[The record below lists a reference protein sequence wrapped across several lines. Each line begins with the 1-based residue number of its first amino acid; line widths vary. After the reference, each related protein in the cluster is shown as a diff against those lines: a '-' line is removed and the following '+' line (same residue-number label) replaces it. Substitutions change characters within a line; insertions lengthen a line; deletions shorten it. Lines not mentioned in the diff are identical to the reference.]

1 MPLVKQAIERAPSP
15 RDAGL
20 EACLDAAEETPK
32 AVVRDR
38 SEMTTFDRR
47 HERLRDPCRPGEL
60 ELAEA
65 APASKRSQQAAESD
79 VVHATI
85 VAPDGLSAVIAAPRL
100 PSGLRLLDE
109 VLSVSP

>member
-1 MPLVKQAIERAPSP
+1 MPLVQQAIERTASP
-15 RDAGL
+15 REAGL
-20 EACLDAAEETPK
+20 ETCLDAAEEPPK

-38 SEMTTFDRR
+38 PEMTTFDRR
-47 HERLRDPCRPGEL
+47 HQRLRDACRPSEV

-65 APASKRSQQAAESD
+65 APAAKGSEQATESD

-100 PSGLRLLDE
+100 PSGF
-109 VLSVSP
+109 